1 LIFYE
6 NELKALKKAGRYRG
20 RKVLDTT
27 VLDFASNDYLG
38 LSHNK
43 MLHNA
48 TVKELDKLPLH
59 SSKASLLVN
68 GYHQI
73 HKDFEDALC
82 MANGFE
88 DGVVVGS
95 GFCANI
101 AMIEALVRKGDT
113 LFMDELYHASGVL
126 ASKLNGIDVVYF
138 KHNDMDELKQLLQNS
153 TAKRDIVA
161 VEGIYSMDG
170 DLVKKEVFE
179 VCEKMDAILIVDE
192 AHSSGVVGEKLMGVF
207 DLYNIKIKPNHI
219 KMGTLGKAYGSFGAY
234 ILGSSHIIEYL
245 INRAKPIIYATSL
258 SLYDTL
264 LGHKS
269 LDYILNNSTS
279 LRAKIQKRQNIIK
292 DILNIEIDGLI
303 VPILIND
310 NKKVIEIKD
319 FLYDRGFAIGGI
331 RQPTVP
337 KAILRVIARLSQ
349 TTQEL
354 EELCQNIIRYK

>member
-1 LIFYE
+1 
-6 NELKALKKAGRYRG
+6 
-20 RKVLDTT
+20 
-27 VLDFASNDYLG
+27 
-38 LSHNK
+38 
-43 MLHNA
+43 
-48 TVKELDKLPLH
+48 
-59 SSKASLLVN
+59 
-68 GYHQI
+68 
-73 HKDFEDALC
+73 
-82 MANGFE
+82 
-88 DGVVVGS
+88 
-95 GFCANI
+95 
-101 AMIEALVRKGDT
+101 
-113 LFMDELYHASGVL
+113 
-126 ASKLNGIDVVYF
+126 
-138 KHNDMDELKQLLQNS
+138 
-153 TAKRDIVA
+153 
-161 VEGIYSMDG
+161 
-170 DLVKKEVFE
+170 
-179 VCEKMDAILIVDE
+179 
-192 AHSSGVVGEKLMGVF
+192 
-207 DLYNIKIKPNHI
+207 
-219 KMGTLGKAYGSFGAY
+219 MGTLGKAYGSFGAY